1 MDVERL
7 NFHHLR
13 YFWAVAR
20 EGNLTRAA
28 ARLGVA
34 QSALSAQIREL
45 EQQLGREL
53 FRREG
58 RGLVLS
64 EAGELALGHADEIFA
79 SGRALLA
86 TLERGRARS
95 DVLRVGAEATLS
107 RNFQVSFVSP
117 LFEPGSLE
125 ASGPRL
131 RLESGALGALVE
143 RLLRRELDLVLA
155 NHAPSSAST
164 PEAGRV
170 RCQRLA
176 RQAVSIVGSARVR
189 GFRFPRDVAG
199 ASMILPGPE
208 SELRREFDALCA
220 ALGVEVRV
228 LAEVDDMASLRLF
241 SRDARALALVPTVVV
256 RDELRAG
263 LLFEHCV
270 VPGLFET
277 FYALTLE
284 RAFPHPAVAEL
295 LARGEREVLAMGR
308 ARGRA
313 SSHEPR

>member
-45 EQQLGREL
+45 EQQLGQAL

-64 EAGELALGHADEIFA
+64 EAGELALAHADEIFA

-95 DVLRVGAEATLS
+95 EVLRVGAEATLS
-107 RNFQVSFVSP
+107 RNFQASFVSP
-117 LFEPGSLE
+117 LFAAGSS
-125 ASGPRL
+125 APPDVRL
-131 RLESGALGALVE
+131 RLESGPLEALLV
-143 RLLRRELDLVLA
+143 RLERRELDLVLA
-155 NHAPSSAST
+155 NHAPASR
-164 PEAGRV
+164 PHA

-176 RQAVSIVGSARVR
+176 RQAVSIVGATRAR

-220 ALGVEVRV
+220 AHGVGVRV

-241 SRDARALALVPTVVV
+241 SRDARALALVPSVVV

-263 LLFEHCV
+263 LLYEHCV

-277 FYALTLE
+277 FYAITVE
-284 RAFPHPAVAEL
+284 RAFPHPLVTEL
-295 LARGEREVLAMGR
+295 LARDEREVLAMGR
-308 ARGRA
+308 RR
-313 SSHEPR
+313 SR